1 MRIADIVVGQR
12 HRKDMGD
19 LHGLARS
26 IAEIG
31 LLHPVV
37 VNADGCLIAGE
48 RRLEAC
54 KLLGWVDVPATVV
67 NLTNIVRGET
77 DENVCRK
84 DFTLSEAAA
93 IADALEPVEREAAR
107 ERQGYEAFTSEKF
120 TELPRGRA
128 LDKVATV
135 VGLSR
140 PTLAKA
146 REIIKAAEH
155 EPERFGKL
163 VEQMDRTG
171 NVHGAYRMFKRAQ
184 DEQQVLSV
192 QPMQG
197 KYRTILIDPPW
208 DYEGL
213 SLAGRAMPEYA
224 VMDQEQLLA
233 LPVAE
238 WAEDTCHLYLWTTNN
253 FMPRAVALVAAW
265 GFEYKTLITWVKPRI
280 GLGSYFRN
288 STEHCLFGVRGN
300 LTTRVKDI
308 PTHFLA
314 DVGAHSE
321 KPEEIYRICERASYP
336 PYLEAFSRRNRDG
349 WAVWGAGVVSQSL
362 S

>member
-1 MRIADIVVGQR
+1 MSNSPKAV
-12 HRKDMGD
+12 
-19 LHGLARS
+19 
-26 IAEIG
+26 
-31 LLHPVV
+31 
-37 VNADGCLIAGE
+37 
-48 RRLEAC
+48 
-54 KLLGWVDVPATVV
+54 
-67 NLTNIVRGET
+67 
-77 DENVCRK
+77 
-84 DFTLSEAAA
+84 
-93 IADALEPVEREAAR
+93 
-107 ERQGYEAFTSEKF
+107 
-120 TELPRGRA
+120 
-128 LDKVATV
+128 
-135 VGLSR
+135 
-140 PTLAKA
+140 AKA
-146 REIIKAAEH
+146 REVVQAAEH

-171 NVHGAYRMFKRAQ
+171 KVDGAYRMFKRAQ

-253 FMPRAVALVAAW
+253 FMPRAVALMAAW